1 MSKNIPTKVNNY
13 NVYNEGEKLL
23 GVGDELT
30 LPDFAASFGRA
41 VSESLVPRVMA
52 AARQIPPSAISAICS
67 WRSLSAPWTKR
78 PPT

>member
-1 MSKNIPTKVNNY
+1 MSKNIPTKINNY

-30 LPDFAASFGRA
+30 LPDFEAT
-41 VSESLVPRVMA
+41 SETV
-52 AARQIPPSAISAICS
+52 S

>member
-1 MSKNIPTKVNNY
+1 MSKNIPTKINNY

-30 LPDFAASFGRA
+30 LPDFVAT
-41 VSESLVPRVMA
+41 SETVRST
-52 AARQIPPSAISAICS
+52 IPPSAISAICS
-67 WRSLSAPWTKR
+67 WKSRSAPWTKR

>member
-1 MSKNIPTKVNNY
+1 MSKNIPTKINNY

-30 LPDFAASFGRA
+30 LPDFEATSET
-41 VSESLVPRVMA
+41 VSGAGTWVRST
-52 AARQIPPSAISAICS
+52 IPPSAISAICS
-67 WRSLSAPWTKR
+67 WKSRSAPWTKR